1 MRRTAVWVMTAA
13 ICCCAAVSL
22 RADERGKIRVACVGD
37 SITANNY
44 PADLGKVL
52 GPRYEVRNFGVSG
65 TTMLKNGDSPY
76 WKTGEFR
83 KVHEFEP
90 QIIVIAL
97 GTNDTKPQNWK
108 HAKEFAAD
116 IRAMVD
122 DFAALP
128 SKPRIWLCHP
138 VPVVKDNYGIN
149 ERVLT
154 KEVIPAIDEVAKE
167 KNLPEI
173 DLYKALSGVPK
184 HFPDGVHPDG
194 EGQEMMAK
202 AVARELT
209 RPMKIIKD

>member
-1 MRRTAVWVMTAA
+1 MKRATIWILAA
-13 ICCCAAVSL
+13 ALCCWSAAFA
-22 RADERGKIRVACVGD
+22 RAEDGGKIRVACVGD

-44 PADLGKVL
+44 PADLGRVL
-52 GPRYEVRNFGVSG
+52 GPKYEVRNFGVSG
-65 TTMLKNGDSPY
+65 TTMLKAGDSPY
-76 WKTGEFR
+76 WKTGQFR
-83 KVHEFEP
+83 QVHEFEP
-90 QIIVIAL
+90 QIIIIAL

-122 DFAALP
+122 DFAAIP
-128 SKPRIWLCHP
+128 SKPRVWLCHP

-154 KEVIPAIDEVAKE
+154 KEVIPAIEEVAKE

-184 HFPDGVHPDG
+184 RFPDGVHPDG